1 MADYASI
8 PLLALIGDQNLLD
21 DFQLEEAASE
31 MDAKGVT
38 AFQSLIDL
46 GYLDEDTIVQTMC
59 DHLGCESMDLNDAMI
74 TPELIA
80 QLPAE
85 LAKQHQCVPVSF
97 FDPTLQLAFVDPLN
111 PAALDEI
118 GFTTGF
124 DVQVVV
130 ANPEQEFRKIYE
142 FIGIPYYPHYF
153 DNLKQVSIN
162 GLSYD
167 DRAVGNNMHKLFDGP
182 IRKVYNP
189 YIEKIPTRIKEKY
202 EHIRF

>member
-85 LAKQHQCVPVSF
+85 LAKEGQKLAIEYFNEDGDGVYPITVKIVGKGSLY
-97 FDPTLQLAFVDPLN
+97 DPEN
-111 PAALDEI
+111 
-118 GFTTGF
+118 
-124 DVQVVV
+124 
-130 ANPEQEFRKIYE
+130 K
-142 FIGIPYYPHYF
+142 
-153 DNLKQVSIN
+153 
-162 GLSYD
+162 
-167 DRAVGNNMHKLFDGP
+167 
-182 IRKVYNP
+182 KV
-189 YIEKIPTRIKEKY
+189 RS
-202 EHIRF
+202 